1 MKSRAGKLFFGV
13 LWLLFLGNMVS
24 RDWEQFAS
32 NHLDASIWDYLR
44 DALPLL
50 GQLSVFM
57 ICIMICIF
65 VVGALTSAVGP
76 RLARWFSSPRNPAPP
91 ADAGPL
97 YAMRT
102 FPIHVG
108 ICVGLTAGVALT
120 LLSWSAVAMI
130 LIGPAIGAWVLLA
143 RRMGFEPPNDPAAPH
158 SAQGT

>member
-13 LWLLFLGNMVS
+13 IWLLVLGNMVS
-24 RDWEQFAS
+24 LDWEQFAA
-32 NHLDASIWDYLR
+32 NHSGASIWDYLR

-50 GQLSVFM
+50 GQLAA
-57 ICIMICIF
+57 F
-65 VVGALTSAVGP
+65 VVGIFVLGALASVVAP
-76 RLARWFSSPRNPAPP
+76 RLATLCAPPRNPAPP

-120 LLSWSAVAMI
+120 LLSWSVVAMI
-130 LIGPAIGAWVLLA
+130 LIVPAIGAWVLLA
-143 RRMGFEPPNDPAAPH
+143 RRMGFEPSNDPAASH
-158 SAQGT
+158 SSQGN